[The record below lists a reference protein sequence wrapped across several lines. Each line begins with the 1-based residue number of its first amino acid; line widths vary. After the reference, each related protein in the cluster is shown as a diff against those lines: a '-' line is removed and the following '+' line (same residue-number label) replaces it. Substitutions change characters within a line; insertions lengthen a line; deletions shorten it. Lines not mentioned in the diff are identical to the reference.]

1 MDARTKGDFFSSPK
15 TAAVRVILSLINSLS
30 FLKIATIKHSARI
43 VTLETCGQCDEETR
57 PDQQKD
63 KALKMNRQSF
73 KDEYI
78 LRPPAK
84 SNPKDL

>member
-15 TAAVRVILSLINSLS
+15 TAAVRVTLSLINSLS

-63 KALKMNRQSF
+63 K
-73 KDEYI
+73 DEYF